1 MSLKEATMIERYV
14 VFRVECARSRCF
26 IGVLSLNAFVFLRHE
41 ATIDSTGF
49 IPADLYSRVFRVFV
63 RRGRIK
69 PSTFDEFIIRSRG
82 VMALGLFS
90 ILPASEIF
98 ERGGG

>member
-1 MSLKEATMIERYV
+1 MQDILHELIVEKHWARERRGGEVLSLKEATMIERYV

-63 RRGRIK
+63 PRPNK
-69 PSTFDEFIIRSRG
+69 AFDFR
-82 VMALGLFS
+82 
-90 ILPASEIF
+90 
-98 ERGGG
+98 

>member
-49 IPADLYSRVFRVFV
+49 IPADLYSYFEYSY
-63 RRGRIK
+63 RGRIK